1 MTRAHKPLY
10 VRATIAFR
18 VSGSDKEALKA
29 IAKKQGL
36 NLSQLLYIT
45 AKDLIAKDRE
55 QPGIKQA
62 KDSTKP
68 QGDKEQ

>member
-36 NLSQLLYIT
+36 NLKPAAIHYGKGSYREGPGT
-45 AKDLIAKDRE
+45 A
-55 QPGIKQA
+55 GNQA
-62 KDSTKP
+62 SK
-68 QGDKEQ
+68 G